1 MKESGW
7 TFLSNHG
14 HVLVALSRD
23 PKMRIR
29 DLAGEIGITERS
41 VRSILVDLEEAGYV
55 VISKVGRQNVYK
67 IVADKSFR
75 HPAESKHQ
83 VRQLL
88 NIFKSR

>member
-1 MKESGW
+1 VKEAGW

-14 HVLVALSRD
+14 HVLVALSRN
-23 PKMRIR
+23 PKLRIR
-29 DLAGEIGITERS
+29 DLADEIGITERS

-55 VISKVGRQNVYK
+55 VITKVGRQNVYK
-67 IVADKSFR
+67 IVAEKSFR

-88 NIFKSR
+88 NIFKSK